1 RGRASRSAKLWVW
14 LPLTT
19 TSQSSGWSSGGWG
32 PARRAR
38 PRPAP
43 HLASAPL
50 GPPAPPRSA
59 LAVAAELAVWGLLLE
74 DPGRAQ
80 RVDLT
85 DHGVGLVRGAG
96 AAVQRQQVHRH
107 RAPVAVSEHL
117 EHVYAKPRHPAGRA
131 RQARQP
137 RDLPDRRVPAD
148 GGHGAQVRV
157 LEGDLALAAHVGV
170 DHPGDRLAHLLRR
183 PGQLAGGNVP
193 TGEVS
198 GGGHPGKALALQARS
213 DLDAAALVLRQ
224 SPGRDD
230 VRHAHAGGPD
240 GDVGFQERAVIEG
253 DVVVAHRLHAAA
265 HLQLDPP
272 LLELMG
278 GVLAELG
285 TELLDQVGAAL

>member
-1 RGRASRSAKLWVW
+1 MPHVRDGPATPAPRGGARGRASRSAKLWVW

-32 PARRAR
+32 LARRAR
-38 PRPAP
+38 PRRGEPPPGQRPTWPAP
-43 HLASAPL
+43 HPASAPL

-59 LAVAAELAVWGLLLE
+59 LAVAAELAVRGLLLE

-107 RAPVAVSEHL
+107 RAPVAVTEHL

-148 GGHGAQVRV
+148 GGHG
-157 LEGDLALAAHVGV
+157 
-170 DHPGDRLAHLLRR
+170 
-183 PGQLAGGNVP
+183 
-193 TGEVS
+193 
-198 GGGHPGKALALQARS
+198 
-213 DLDAAALVLRQ
+213 
-224 SPGRDD
+224 
-230 VRHAHAGGPD
+230 
-240 GDVGFQERAVIEG
+240 
-253 DVVVAHRLHAAA
+253 
-265 HLQLDPP
+265 
-272 LLELMG
+272 
-278 GVLAELG
+278 
-285 TELLDQVGAAL
+285 